1 MKRGREMGFKRWT
14 RDVSTPG
21 HSGARAELTPE
32 AAMDSEGGQ
41 VWEVKENT
49 YKLPARGWA
58 L

>member
-1 MKRGREMGFKRWT
+1 MGFKRWT

-21 HSGARAELTPE
+21 HSGARAELSPE

-41 VWEVKENT
+41 VWEAKENI
-49 YKLPARGWA
+49 YKVPARGWA